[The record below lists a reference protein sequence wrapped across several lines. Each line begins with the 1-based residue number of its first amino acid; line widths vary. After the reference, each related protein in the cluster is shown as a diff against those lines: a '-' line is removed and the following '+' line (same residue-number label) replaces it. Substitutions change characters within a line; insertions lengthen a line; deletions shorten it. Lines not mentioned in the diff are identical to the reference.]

1 MYINKIVIKNIR
13 CFDNFEWKPR
23 TKGESALFVGD
34 NGTGKSTLLRSI
46 AISLCDIS
54 SAAALFREIRG
65 KFIRT
70 RDSKKPSFIKIY
82 LSDPRNRTYI
92 IKTEFHLHKGRKLER
107 LNQKV
112 FVKEGAREKPIS
124 QDNFPWHRIF
134 VAGYGAGARTLGS
147 GSIETYATIDAVYG
161 LFQYGEPLQ
170 NPELALRRLEKEVDK
185 KSASQN
191 NPLDTFFKLLEG
203 VLNFQEKGKSK
214 GKVYF
219 TKAGIEVRGPWGRS
233 QLETLGDGYKSMI
246 IWVLD
251 LIGRRMLF
259 GRTLDP
265 KKMRGIVLLDE
276 VEQHLHPRWQLNV
289 MQLLTE
295 AFPRIQF
302 IATTHSPLV
311 ITGSKTIPVHT
322 LGEPE
327 SFWSGEPI
335 YGWRAEDVYRDV
347 MGLDSS
353 RPDSIVNDIHEYRRL
368 DLKSFSKKI
377 SKTERREME
386 RLKKKLLKTLHGSDP
401 LIKTI
406 ELENIKNH
414 LVNSKKVDK

>member
-185 KSASQN
+185 KSGNQN

-203 VLNFQEKGKSK
+203 VLNFQDKGKYK

-219 TKAGIEVRGPWGRS
+219 TKTGIEVRGPWGRS

-265 KKMRGIVLLDE
+265 KRMTGIVLLDE

-295 AFPRIQF
+295 AFPKIQF
-302 IATTHSPLV
+302 IVTTHSPLV
-311 ITGSKTIPVHT
+311 ITGSKTVPVHT

-327 SFWSGEPI
+327 SFWSGKPI

-347 MGLDSS
+347 MGLTSS
-353 RPDSIVNDIHEYRRL
+353 RPTQFLDHINEYHKL
-368 DLKSFSKKI
+368 QLKSFSNRANQEELDKLKHL
-377 SKTERREME
+377 REYIE
-386 RLKKKLLKTLHGSDP
+386 KNLPGSDP
-401 LIKTI
+401 EILITD
-406 ELENIKNH
+406 LESMTKYFRK
-414 LVNSKKVDK
+414 SKKGRQ